1 MKGFTVV
8 NGGSLVATG
17 GPVPESGPKQVK
29 GNASAQNKLRS
40 SAVARTCV
48 SNKRQDANAVRVSTE
63 ESRERVLTIGDFFG
77 YRGCS
82 KETWTKL
89 ETHGQGSTPGT
100 KRAGHAIQ
108 PTLFWLHFLAHT
120 HSIFSACLT
129 LNIWGTGSP
138 PTADSQSE
146 PNQHLR
152 LALESCWL
160 RKSRLLDQ
168 LPLGYSSL

>member
-100 KRAGHAIQ
+100 KRAGHYPAN
-108 PTLFWLHFLAHT
+108 PLLAPLLGP
-120 HSIFSACLT
+120 HSLDILCLLNLEYLGNGKSSDCRFS
-129 LNIWGTGSP
+129 
-138 PTADSQSE
+138 
-146 PNQHLR
+146 
-152 LALESCWL
+152 
-160 RKSRLLDQ
+160 K
-168 LPLGYSSL
+168 